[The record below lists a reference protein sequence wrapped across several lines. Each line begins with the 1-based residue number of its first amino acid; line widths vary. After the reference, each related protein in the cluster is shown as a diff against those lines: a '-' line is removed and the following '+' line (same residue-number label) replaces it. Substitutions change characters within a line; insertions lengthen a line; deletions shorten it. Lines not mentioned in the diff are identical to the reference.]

1 MAVIITTKGGGTRE
15 GAEAEESA
23 KGMDC
28 HKFKQELTFGVG
40 LFPQVGARICIALSV
55 DTAGEE
61 RVSVQSVSGCALVK
75 KGTRPRV
82 AGEVLA
88 HSGAMVERTERT
100 ILFHH
105 PRQLGRELTFGLSSR
120 TFGVRGKE
128 GDDLSTSGKVSG
140 SLLSATTA
148 FRPPRALPLQYFCCT
163 IAFGVPAPCRT
174 KPAATRDKLY
184 AHTRD
189 PLST

>member
-75 KGTRPRV
+75 KGEPAGSWAREKEREGEIKKMCKRIYMEKRERKRKCVYTCVKKSKFERV
-82 AGEVLA
+82 
-88 HSGAMVERTERT
+88 S
-100 ILFHH
+100 
-105 PRQLGRELTFGLSSR
+105 
-120 TFGVRGKE
+120 K
-128 GDDLSTSGKVSG
+128 
-140 SLLSATTA
+140 
-148 FRPPRALPLQYFCCT
+148 
-163 IAFGVPAPCRT
+163 
-174 KPAATRDKLY
+174 
-184 AHTRD
+184 
-189 PLST
+189 